1 MKNKILSSSTMQTQ
15 FPSTILLLLLILT
28 TYHFI
33 PSLSQICNPNDKNAL
48 LQIKKQLGNPSQLS
62 SWDPTTDCCNTTW
75 QGASCDTFTPTYRIT
90 DLDLSDLQLSQPYPI
105 PPSITNLPALTLLS
119 LANIPNLVGPIPPSI
134 VNLTILRYLTIRN
147 TNISGEIPGILSQI
161 KTLVTIT
168 FTNNKLTGPLPASL
182 SSLPVLGG
190 ISFDSNQLTGAIPE
204 SYGSFSKTL
213 FTGLTLSRN
222 KLSGKIPASLANLN
236 LAFLDLSRNALEGD
250 ASVFFGSKKETQ
262 QIVLGNNKFGFDF
275 GKVGLSKNLEK
286 LDLRNNKIY
295 GTLPEGLTALKF
307 LHKLNV
313 SSNNL
318 CGQIPSL
325 RFDETSYAHNKC
337 LCGSPLP
344 PCKT

>member
-1 MKNKILSSSTMQTQ
+1 MAN
-15 FPSTILLLLLILT
+15 
-28 TYHFI
+28 
-33 PSLSQICNPNDKNAL
+33 
-48 LQIKKQLGNPSQLS
+48 
-62 SWDPTTDCCNTTW
+62 WDDYDETETEEP
-75 QGASCDTFTPTYRIT
+75 
-90 DLDLSDLQLSQPYPI
+90 
-105 PPSITNLPALTLLS
+105 
-119 LANIPNLVGPIPPSI
+119 
-134 VNLTILRYLTIRN
+134 
-147 TNISGEIPGILSQI
+147 EE
-161 KTLVTIT
+161 
-168 FTNNKLTGPLPASL
+168 ASL
-182 SSLPVLGG
+182 CLMADTKDKELHYIG
-190 ISFDSNQLTGAIPE
+190 
-204 SYGSFSKTL
+204 
-213 FTGLTLSRN
+213 SRN
-222 KLSGKIPASLANLN
+222 RLSGKIPASLANLN